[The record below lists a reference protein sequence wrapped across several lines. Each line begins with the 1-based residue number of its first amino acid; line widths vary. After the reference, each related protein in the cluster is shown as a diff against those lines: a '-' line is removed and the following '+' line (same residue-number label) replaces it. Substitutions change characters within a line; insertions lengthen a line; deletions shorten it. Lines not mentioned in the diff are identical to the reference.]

1 MDNDDIFATLDDDKT
16 IISPAQSKQGF
27 AKPKPGA
34 MPGANRQS
42 TPQDS
47 MDPYLSG
54 DAIDTIT
61 SIRDSGINPLVAAAA
76 PLLSSIH
83 RIQHTLR
90 LDDINALRRRIVSE
104 VQQYEKS
111 AESKHVSKQ
120 NILVARYML
129 CAVLDET
136 VLNTPWGSSGSWAH
150 QTLLSA
156 FHKES
161 SGGEKFFIIVDRL
174 LQDAINSIEL
184 LEMAAVC
191 FGLGYKGK
199 YRIDPMGENKLE
211 NLRNTLIARIL
222 SVRGQPEQA
231 LSPHWEGIN
240 APDQNTKQKFPLWL
254 VGAVTAAVLVAM
266 YSGFNVGLNSKA
278 TPVLS
283 DLERIGKPSIEQE
296 RTR

>member
-16 IISPAQSKQGF
+16 VITPAPNRQGF

-34 MPGANRQS
+34 R
-42 TPQDS
+42 PQAQAS
-47 MDPYLSG
+47 MDPYLAG

-61 SIRDSGINPLVAAAA
+61 SIRDSGINPIVAAAA
-76 PLLSSIH
+76 PLLSSVH
-83 RIQHTLR
+83 RIQNTLR
-90 LDDINALRRRIVSE
+90 LDDINALRRRIVNE
-104 VQQYEKS
+104 IQQFEAS

-129 CAVLDET
+129 CAVIDET

-199 YRIDPMGENKLE
+199 FRIDPMGENKLE
-211 NLRNTLIARIL
+211 NLRNNLVARIL

-231 LSPHWEGIN
+231 LSPHWEGVN
-240 APDQNTKQKFPLWL
+240 APDQSVKQKIPLWL
-254 VGAVTAAVLVAM
+254 VGAVTLAVLLAT
-266 YSGFNVGLNSKA
+266 YSGFNFSLNSKA

-283 DLERIGKPSIEQE
+283 DLERIGKPSIEEE

>member
-1 MDNDDIFATLDDDKT
+1 MDNDDIFATLDDNKT
-16 IISPAQSKQGF
+16 VIKPAPNSKAF

-34 MPGANRQS
+34 MPSSPAS
-42 TPQDS
+42 S
-47 MDPYLSG
+47 AMDPYLSA

-61 SIRDSGINPLVAAAA
+61 SIRDSGINPIVANAA

-83 RIQHTLR
+83 RIQNTLR

-104 VQQYEKS
+104 IQQFES
-111 AESKHVSKQ
+111 AAEAKHVSKQ

-129 CAVLDET
+129 CAVIDET

-156 FHKES
+156 FHKET
-161 SGGEKFFIIVDRL
+161 SGGEKFFVIVDRL
-174 LQDAINSIEL
+174 LQDAVNSIEL

-191 FGLGYKGK
+191 FALGYRGK

-211 NLRNTLIARIL
+211 NLRNNLVARIQ

-231 LSPHWEGIN
+231 LSPHWEGIR
-240 APDQNTKQKFPLWL
+240 APDQSLKQKFPLWL
-254 VGAVTAAVLVAM
+254 VGAVTMAVLVAI
-266 YSGFNVGLNSKA
+266 YAGFNFSLNSAA

-283 DLERIGKPSIEQE
+283 DIERIGKTSIEVE